1 MSTAIPL
8 SHFTAHLTRS
18 DISSF
23 RQLLYVYQWNARYLA
38 ALHISVHDDL
48 DPSTNPKFAGNN
60 RNRVFQSK
68 KKAAEFH
75 ALLNILH
82 DNTDTDSHD
91 GSYKDRGVIAWHIQ
105 LLQDAVRQLSNQP
118 NLCGD
123 EPCSPS
129 LFNSDVKELLQ
140 SLSNIFLRG
149 LITAFKNY
157 TAVYISHPSYSH
169 HGSRYRHSLRLGQSR
184 ASFSTEA
191 SILLSRRRKNH
202 PLHPHE
208 IPGTLLTVFS
218 PMDGKKCSP
227 PARVDFSR
235 ECGCLIALAQEYF
248 VLKPSATDCMLSMVS
263 VRPYARVAIV
273 SASVRKEYLEALEAG
288 GCPPKLEICVSRLY
302 DMKEKE
308 DRVRFAGVYFDMME
322 VLVNRRVTMEV
333 VVRKEVAKAK
343 VPAGNSGV

>member
-1 MSTAIPL
+1 MLTAIPL

-23 RQLLYVYQWNARYLA
+23 RQLL
-38 ALHISVHDDL
+38 IHDDL

-60 RNRVFQSK
+60 HNCVFQSK

-75 ALLNILH
+75 ALLNVLR

-118 NLCGD
+118 NLRGD
-123 EPCSPS
+123 EPS

-169 HGSRYRHSLRLGQSR
+169 HGPRYRHSLHLGQSR
-184 ASFSTEA
+184 TSFSTEA
-191 SILLSRRRKNH
+191 SIL
-202 PLHPHE
+202 
-208 IPGTLLTVFS
+208 
-218 PMDGKKCSP
+218 
-227 PARVDFSR
+227 
-235 ECGCLIALAQEYF
+235 
-248 VLKPSATDCMLSMVS
+248 
-263 VRPYARVAIV
+263 
-273 SASVRKEYLEALEAG
+273 
-288 GCPPKLEICVSRLY
+288 
-302 DMKEKE
+302 
-308 DRVRFAGVYFDMME
+308 
-322 VLVNRRVTMEV
+322 
-333 VVRKEVAKAK
+333 
-343 VPAGNSGV
+343 